1 MIEKDAKR
9 AIALGYFD
17 GVHCGH
23 QALMKLAVQRAS
35 ENGAV
40 SSVFTFDVHPDT
52 VITGQPVPLITSEA
66 CRGAEIRDRGGV
78 DEVIFAHFNEELR
91 NMDWK
96 TFVDDMLVEQ
106 FHACWIITGR
116 NNRFGYRGQGTP
128 ERLQAE
134 CARLGIGC
142 DIVESVKIDNI
153 VVSSTYIRQQ
163 LSMGNMER
171 AAEFLGHPYT
181 IAGMVQHG
189 RRVGRT
195 LGYRTVNLELPEE
208 MQAPPFGVYVS
219 RVIADGETHMAVTNI
234 GVHPTF
240 GLGDRA
246 CVEPHILDFGGDLYG
261 KFIQVEL
268 LHFLRPERQFD
279 DSELLKQAIAADIA
293 HTREYF
299 EENGKTKK

>member
-23 QALMKLAVQRAS
+23 QELMRLAVLRAR
-35 ENGAV
+35 ENGAI

-52 VITGQPVPLITSEA
+52 VLTGIPVPLITSEA
-66 CRGAEIRDRGGV
+66 RRRDEIRERGNV
-78 DEVIFAHFNEELR
+78 DEVIFARFNDELR

-96 TFVDDMLVEQ
+96 KFIDDVLVGQ

-128 ERLQAE
+128 DRLQEE

-142 DIVESVKIDNI
+142 DIVEDVKIDDI

-163 LSMGNMER
+163 IACGNMER
-171 AAEFLGHPYT
+171 AAQFLGHPYT
-181 IAGMVQHG
+181 IAGVVQHG

-195 LGYRTVNLELPEE
+195 LGFRTVNLEYPHE
-208 MQAPPFGVYVS
+208 MQIPPYGVYVS
-219 RVIADGETHMAVTNI
+219 RVIVGRQSHIAVTNI

-240 GLGDRA
+240 GDGA
-246 CVEPHILDFGGDLYG
+246 EVSVEPHILDFDGDLYG
-261 KFIQVEL
+261 SFIQVEL
-268 LHFLRPERQFD
+268 LHYLRPEQRFSD
-279 DSELLKQAIAADIA
+279 AEALKTAIAADIA
-293 HTREYF
+293 STRAWF
-299 EENGKTKK
+299 A

>member
-9 AIALGYFD
+9 ASALGYFD

-23 QALMKLAVQRAS
+23 QALMRLAVQRAQ

-66 CRGAEIRDRGGV
+66 RRRDEIRELGGV
-78 DEVIFAHFNEELR
+78 DEVIFGHFDTEMR
-91 NMDWK
+91 NMDWR
-96 TFVDDMLVEQ
+96 TFVDDVLVGQ
-106 FHACWIITGR
+106 FHACWIITGE

-128 ERLQAE
+128 ERLREE

-163 LSMGNMER
+163 IAAGNLER
-171 AAEFLGHPYT
+171 AAQFLGHPYT
-181 IAGMVQHG
+181 IAGAVQHG

-195 LGYRTVNLELPEE
+195 LGFRTVNLALPKE

-219 RVIADGETHMAVTNI
+219 RVIAGGQSHIAVTNI

-240 GLGDRA
+240 GEGDAA
-246 CVEPHILDFGGDLYG
+246 CVEPHILDFDGDLYG
-261 KFIQVEL
+261 AFVQVQL
-268 LHFLRPERQFD
+268 LHFLRPERRFD
-279 DSELLKQAIAADIA
+279 DSEQLKAAISDDVAQ
-293 HTREYF
+293 TRAWF
-299 EENGKTKK
+299 ETARK

>member
-23 QALMKLAVQRAS
+23 QELMKLAVQRAK

-66 CRGAEIRDRGGV
+66 RRGAEIRERGGV
-78 DEVIFAHFNEELR
+78 DEVIFARFNEELR

-96 TFVDDMLVEQ
+96 KFIDDILVGQ

-128 ERLQAE
+128 ERLQEE
-134 CARLGIGC
+134 CARLGVGC

-163 LSMGNMER
+163 LAMGNMER

-181 IAGMVQHG
+181 IAGVVQHG

-195 LGYRTVNLELPEE
+195 LGYRTVNLELPQE

-219 RVIADGETHMAVTNI
+219 RVVADGAAHIAVTNI

-240 GLGDRA
+240 GLGDKA
-246 CVEPHILDFGGDLYG
+246 CVEPHILDFDGDLYG
-261 KFIQVEL
+261 KLIQVEL

-279 DSELLKQAIAADIA
+279 NSGLLKQAIAADIE
-293 HTREYF
+293 HTRKYF
-299 EENGKTKK
+299 EVMKNK